1 MPGGASGEE
10 TLLTTWL
17 VADGY
22 KMDIEVQS
30 IDFSGYRAMYVDNT
44 RLYLIDERWGT
55 EQTRDL
61 LNHIGTYQLPVQTI
75 VIYGYSFDLESI
87 RELEIGLKQLD
98 QK

>member
-1 MPGGASGEE
+1 MVIKWI
-10 TLLTTWL
+10 LT
-17 VADGY
+17 
-22 KMDIEVQS
+22 
-30 IDFSGYRAMYVDNT
+30 YRPLIFPAIARYVDNT

-61 LNHIGTYQLPVQTI
+61 LNHIGTHQLPVQTI

>member
-1 MPGGASGEE
+1 MVIKWI
-10 TLLTTWL
+10 LT
-17 VADGY
+17 
-22 KMDIEVQS
+22 
-30 IDFSGYRAMYVDNT
+30 YRPLIFPAIAPYVDNT

-61 LNHIGTYQLPVQTI
+61 LNHIGTHQLPVQTI

-98 QK
+98 QKVNP

>member
-1 MPGGASGEE
+1 MVIKWI
-10 TLLTTWL
+10 LT
-17 VADGY
+17 
-22 KMDIEVQS
+22 
-30 IDFSGYRAMYVDNT
+30 YRPLIFPAIAPYVDNT

-61 LNHIGTYQLPVQTI
+61 LNHIGTHQLPVQTI

>member
-1 MPGGASGEE
+1 MVIKWILTYSPLIFR
-10 TLLTTWL
+10 LLR
-17 VADGY
+17 G
-22 KMDIEVQS
+22 
-30 IDFSGYRAMYVDNT
+30 YVDNT

-61 LNHIGTYQLPVQTI
+61 LNHIGTHQLPVQTI

-98 QK
+98 QKVNLVKRY

>member
-1 MPGGASGEE
+1 MVIKWI
-10 TLLTTWL
+10 LT
-17 VADGY
+17 
-22 KMDIEVQS
+22 
-30 IDFSGYRAMYVDNT
+30 YRPLIFPAIAPYVDNT

-61 LNHIGTYQLPVQTI
+61 LNHIGTHQLPVQTI

-98 QK
+98 QKVNW

>member
-1 MPGGASGEE
+1 MVIKWILTYRPLIFR
-10 TLLTTWL
+10 LLR
-17 VADGY
+17 G
-22 KMDIEVQS
+22 
-30 IDFSGYRAMYVDNT
+30 YVDNT

-61 LNHIGTYQLPVQTI
+61 LNHIGTHQLPVQTI

-98 QK
+98 QKVNPVKRY